1 MLLAIK
7 DLVKAFGPNPAVDDV
22 SFAVE
27 KPQMIGVIGRSGA
40 GKSTLLRMMNRL
52 ADATEGSITFDG
64 QRDDDAEGR
73 GAPPGPGSRAAR

>member
-27 KPQMIGVIGRSGA
+27 KPQMIGIIGRSGA

-52 ADATEGSITFDG
+52 TDATSGVIVSKAATFS
-64 QRDDDAEGR
+64 R
-73 GAPPGPGSRAAR
+73 SRAATSASGSPNAR